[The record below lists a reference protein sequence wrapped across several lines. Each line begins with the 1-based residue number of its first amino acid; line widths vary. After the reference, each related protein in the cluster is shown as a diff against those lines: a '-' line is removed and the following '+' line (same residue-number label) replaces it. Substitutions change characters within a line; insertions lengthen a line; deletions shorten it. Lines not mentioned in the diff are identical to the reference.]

1 MSREGT
7 RGYGRIATEY
17 DGVENNAAGRDKD
30 TRIRRAGETE
40 RAL

>member
-7 RGYGRIATEY
+7 RGYGRIAREY
-17 DGVENNAAGRDKD
+17 DGVENNAAGRDKAMG
-30 TRIRRAGETE
+30 IRGAGEME

>member
-7 RGYGRIATEY
+7 RGYGRIAREY
-17 DGVENNAAGRDKD
+17 DGVENNVAGRDKD
-30 TRIRRAGETE
+30 TGIRRAGEME